1 MKRVLPRGIS
11 LRMRIGILLFAG
23 VLCTGA
29 GLHVLLI
36 NLTRQRLLAELR
48 SRSQGFT
55 NLLASRLG
63 TPLVLQDHTEM
74 RDELGRAFQEPE
86 VIGVVVYD
94 GHGREFDRVV
104 RDPKRWVADEDLGPR
119 DSPENHAHEE
129 AELRRLRVIEAESPI
144 VRDATQ
150 RQNPMDEAREL
161 YGLEEP
167 QVPDDARL
175 GWVRALYA
183 TDSVEGA
190 VADAAR
196 MSITALAAALA
207 LWLLPLF
214 ALLRFIAEPL
224 REASDLAR
232 AIATGEL
239 ERRIPV
245 RSPDELGTLAAS
257 LNTMAAAL
265 TQSREQTRMEAESM
279 RRATEAMVS
288 IAGEARESRGVD
300 EVFDV
305 VAAHLRGL
313 TGSSAAVLALPDLHE
328 RVKLER
334 FDPPL
339 PWGDLVSGQF
349 LDRDLAARM
358 TAQCPRPVVA
368 DLAFENVPV
377 ARGLL
382 RDGFRRLL
390 LVPLTGT
397 GGASGAI
404 LLLSQEIDA
413 FPPAQIEVVTG
424 LATHLGAAVHA
435 ATLRTRLESAVAELE
450 KTRERLEHSE
460 RLRMAGEMA
469 SGVAH
474 DFNNVL
480 GAILGRAQLLRRR
493 AQSGE
498 LSPNELIG
506 ALHVIERAAAD
517 GGDTV
522 RRLRQFGPAG
532 HARETERVDLDE
544 AMRGAAEF
552 TRTRWEDEAQA
563 QGRPIRMEIDS
574 APGAVVEGRGS
585 EMREIFTNMI
595 LNAVDALPR
604 GGRIHLAT
612 RVTTD
617 RVVAT
622 ISDDGVGM
630 APEVQKRIFDP
641 FFTTKG
647 EGGTGLGLSVVY
659 GIVQNAGGSIAV
671 ESAPGMGTTLRL
683 ELPVAQGGVAP
694 AVAAVAVVPV
704 APASVDS
711 LRVMVV
717 DDEPAVREL
726 LHDILQSLGHAPES
740 FESGGRALDRFE
752 PGRFEL
758 LFTDLGMPG
767 MTGWELARA
776 VRARD
781 PEVTIAIIT
790 GWGAEVS
797 MDSVREAGADTVI
810 AKPFTIEDIEGLVQ
824 LVRERREKRAA

>member
-1 MKRVLPRGIS
+1 MRTLLPRTIS
-11 LRMRIGILLFAG
+11 LKMRIGILLFAG

-36 NLTRQRLLAELR
+36 NLTRQRLLTELR

-63 TPLVLQDHTEM
+63 TPLLLQDHAAM
-74 RDELGRAFQEPE
+74 RDELSRAFQEPE
-86 VIGVVVYD
+86 ILGIIVYD
-94 GHGREFDRVV
+94 SQGREFDRVV
-104 RDPKRWVADEDLGPR
+104 RNPRRWVPDDDLGEH
-119 DSPENHAHEE
+119 DTAENHEREVEALRRRHLTE
-129 AELRRLRVIEAESPI
+129 AEAPI
-144 VRDATQ
+144 VRDALE
-150 RQNPMDEAREL
+150 RQQPMDEAREL
-161 YGLEEP
+161 YGLET
-167 QVPDDARL
+167 QAPDDARL
-175 GWVRALYA
+175 GRVRALYA
-183 TDSVEGA
+183 TDSVDQA
-190 VADAAR
+190 VADAGR
-196 MSITALAAALA
+196 MGVTALAAALA

-313 TGSSAAVLALPDLHE
+313 TGSGAAILALPDLDE

-339 PWGDLVSGQF
+339 PWGDLTPGQP
-349 LDRDLAARM
+349 LDPQIVARM
-358 TAQCPRPVVA
+358 AADGPRPVVV
-368 DLAFENVPV
+368 DLADERAPL

-390 LVPLTGT
+390 SVPLTGT
-397 GGASGAI
+397 AGARGAI
-404 LLLSQEIDA
+404 VLLSREPDA

-435 ATLRTRLESAVAELE
+435 ALLNARLESAVAELE

-493 AQSGE
+493 AESGE

-506 ALHVIERAAAD
+506 ALQVIERAAAD

-532 HARETERVDLDE
+532 HVRETQVVDLDE

-574 APGAVVEGRGS
+574 APGATVEGRGS
-585 EMREIFTNMI
+585 EMREIFTNTI

-604 GGRIHLAT
+604 GGRIRLTT
-612 RVTTD
+612 RVTSD
-617 RVVAT
+617 CVIAT
-622 ISDDGVGM
+622 ISDNGVGM

-659 GIVQNAGGSIAV
+659 GIVQNAGGTITV
-671 ESAPGMGTTLRL
+671 ESAPGLGTTLRL
-683 ELPVAQGGVAP
+683 ELPAAQGRA
-694 AVAAVAVVPV
+694 VPV
-704 APASVDS
+704 APVRRIERSPASPAF
-711 LRVMVV
+711 RVMVV
-717 DDEPAVREL
+717 DDESAVRDL
-726 LHDILQSLGHAPES
+726 LSDILRSLGHRPES
-740 FESGGRALDRFE
+740 FETGGIALDHFE
-752 PGRFEL
+752 PGVFDL
-758 LFTDLGMPG
+758 VFTDLGMPG

-781 PEVTIAIIT
+781 TEVTIAIIT
-790 GWGAEVS
+790 GWGAEIS
-797 MDSVREAGADTVI
+797 MDSVRDAGADAVVS
-810 AKPFTIEDIEGLVQ
+810 KPFTIEDIEGLAQ
-824 LVRERREKRAA
+824 LVRDRREKRAA